1 MSAHF
6 PPDSPEL
13 ADPAT
18 PAGPTGTDRVYD
30 AVYQAVLEHRL
41 APGQRLR
48 EAEMAT
54 EFGVSRTLVR
64 QALQRLA
71 QDQVI
76 ELTHNRGARVPMPSL
91 EDARHVF
98 EARRMVECEV
108 ARRLGGQLSP
118 EQIDELQT
126 LARAETEADQRG
138 DRAEAIRLSGEF
150 HNALARMYGNPVY
163 MRLLTGL
170 MPTTSLLMARFKLHG
185 GQVCVA
191 HKHVDLITAL
201 LKGAAPAAAEMRKH
215 LQELEQSLA
224 GAPSPGRPLR
234 DAFAAYRDAPS
245 TPRNTAP

>member
-1 MSAHF
+1 MK
-6 PPDSPEL
+6 PVPI
-13 ADPAT
+13 PAT
-18 PAGPTGTDRVYD
+18 PDRDDGAITATDRVYD

-41 APGQRLR
+41 EPGQRLR
-48 EAEMAT
+48 EEEMAA
-54 EFGVSRTLVR
+54 EFGVSRTVVR

-76 ELTHNRGARVPMPSL
+76 ELMHNRGARVPLPSL

-108 ARRLGGQLSP
+108 ARKLGGQLSQQQV
-118 EQIDELQT
+118 EELQM
-126 LARAETEADQRG
+126 LAQAEQDADRRG

-163 MRLLTGL
+163 VRMLAGL

-191 HKHVDLITAL
+191 HRHVDLISAL
-201 LKGAAPAAAEMRKH
+201 LKGSSLAATEMRKH
-215 LQELEQSLA
+215 LVELEQSLVK
-224 GAPSPGRPLR
+224 GPGTPRRRLR
-234 DAFAAYRDAPS
+234 DVFSGYRDDETTGES
-245 TPRNTAP
+245 L

>member
-1 MSAHF
+1 MNTHLPSDGAEREEQA
-6 PPDSPEL
+6 SL
-13 ADPAT
+13 
-18 PAGPTGTDRVYD
+18 TGTDRVYE

-48 EAEMAT
+48 EEEMAV

-108 ARRLGGQLSP
+108 ARKLGGQLAP
-118 EQIDELQT
+118 AQLAELQA

-163 MRLLTGL
+163 MRLLMGL

-191 HKHVDLITAL
+191 HQHVDLISAL
-201 LKGAAPAAAEMRKH
+201 LKGPAPAAAEMRKH
-215 LQELEQSLA
+215 LQELERSLA
-224 GAPSPGRPLR
+224 GPPPPQKRLR
-234 DAFAAYRDAPS
+234 DAFAHYRGGPAAPG
-245 TPRNTAP
+245 TTDPT